1 MHCVGL
7 RGNPAQTIKENTMR
21 STHFPMLKD
30 VGTLTI
36 KGTEWRLQEYYPN
49 PSMQN
54 YKFITAYSIRLSEKA
69 TFVSDEAFE
78 AWLEQ
83 QQAPVQQRFAY

>member
-1 MHCVGL
+1 
-7 RGNPAQTIKENTMR
+7 MR

-49 PSMQN
+49 PSMRN
-54 YKFITAYSIRLSEKA
+54 YKFITAYSIKLSKNE
-69 TFVSDEAFE
+69 TFTTDDAFE
-78 AWLEQ
+78 AWLDKMQTPTQ
-83 QQAPVQQRFAY
+83 QHLAF

>member
-7 RGNPAQTIKENTMR
+7 RGNPALFNWRNTMR
-21 STHFPMLKD
+21 STHFPLLKD

-49 PSMQN
+49 PAMRN
-54 YKFITAYSIRLSEKA
+54 YKFITAYNIRLSKKE
-69 TFVSDEAFE
+69 TFASDEAFE
-78 AWLEQ
+78 QWLDKM
-83 QQAPVQQRFAY
+83 QAPQQMSLL

>member
-7 RGNPAQTIKENTMR
+7 RGNPALFNWRIIMR
-21 STHFPMLKD
+21 NTHFPMLKD

-49 PSMQN
+49 PSMRN
-54 YKFITAYSIRLSEKA
+54 YKFITAYSIKLSEKA
-69 TFVSDEAFE
+69 TFASDKAFE
-78 AWLEQ
+78 QWLEKMQ
-83 QQAPVQQRFAY
+83 TPVQQHLAF

>member
-1 MHCVGL
+1 
-7 RGNPAQTIKENTMR
+7 MR

>member
-1 MHCVGL
+1 
-7 RGNPAQTIKENTMR
+7 MR

-30 VGTLTI
+30 VGVLTI
-36 KGTEWRLQEYYPN
+36 RGTEWRLQEYYPN

-69 TFVSDEAFE
+69 TFASDEAFE
-78 AWLEQ
+78 AWLMKMQTPTQ
-83 QQAPVQQRFAY
+83 QHLTF

>member
-7 RGNPAQTIKENTMR
+7 RGNPAQQTAIAGCHDIRRNIMR

-54 YKFITAYSIRLSEKA
+54 YKFITAYSIRLS
-69 TFVSDEAFE
+69 
-78 AWLEQ
+78 
-83 QQAPVQQRFAY
+83 